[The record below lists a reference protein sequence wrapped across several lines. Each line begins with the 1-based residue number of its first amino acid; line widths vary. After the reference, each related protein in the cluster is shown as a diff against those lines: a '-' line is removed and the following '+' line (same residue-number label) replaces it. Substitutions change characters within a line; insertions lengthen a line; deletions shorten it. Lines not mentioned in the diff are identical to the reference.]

1 MNKIVNHLESI
12 YRKVY
17 ESDDFIPLHA
27 PVFRGNEKK
36 YLNECIE
43 STFVSSVGKYV
54 DRFQEELSSFC
65 GARYAVAVANGT
77 SALHLSFIVNGV
89 AQNDEVICPDIT
101 FVATAAAI
109 VYTGAK
115 PIFLDIEDD
124 SFGLC
129 PEKLELFLKSQTIE
143 FNGKRINKQTGNH
156 IKACV
161 VMHNVGFPSKIN
173 KLVKICEEYNLILI
187 EDAAEALGSSLENKM
202 PGTFGRVGILSFNGN
217 KIITSGG
224 GGAIITDSE
233 EIFKKNFH
241 LSTTAKV
248 SHPYKYVHDEI
259 GYNYRM
265 PNINAALA
273 LAQLEN
279 IDNFLKIKQEQVNI
293 FYNEINCKD
302 FQILRPKHG
311 QSNNWFTIAK
321 IDEKNI
327 NIDAFIKA
335 LSEKGIMARPLW
347 SKISNMEPYRHY
359 QKTSNEISDMV
370 LKNIICLPNGVAK

>member
-1 MNKIVNHLESI
+1 
-12 YRKVY
+12 
-17 ESDDFIPLHA
+17 
-27 PVFRGNEKK
+27 
-36 YLNECIE
+36 
-43 STFVSSVGKYV
+43 
-54 DRFQEELSSFC
+54 
-65 GARYAVAVANGT
+65 
-77 SALHLSFIVNGV
+77 
-89 AQNDEVICPDIT
+89 
-101 FVATAAAI
+101 
-109 VYTGAK
+109 
-115 PIFLDIEDD
+115 
-124 SFGLC
+124 
-129 PEKLELFLKSQTIE
+129 
-143 FNGKRINKQTGNH
+143 
-156 IKACV
+156 
-161 VMHNVGFPSKIN
+161 
-173 KLVKICEEYNLILI
+173 
-187 EDAAEALGSSLENKM
+187 
-202 PGTFGRVGILSFNGN
+202 
-217 KIITSGG
+217 
-224 GGAIITDSE
+224 
-233 EIFKKNFH
+233 
-241 LSTTAKV
+241 
-248 SHPYKYVHDEI
+248 
-259 GYNYRM
+259 M